1 MLMLKL
7 YELDVHGEEGTGC
20 RLLGLWPSAPL
31 CELLRTEGFGFSST
45 GNLQGQFSL
54 LSYRSGWPVQQKLI
68 YTPASP
74 LWQDSSEGDEEIE
87 VGRRFHSETGLG
99 KI

>member
-1 MLMLKL
+1 MLKL

-54 LSYRSGWPVQQKLI
+54 LSYRSGWPVQKKVHIHPCFLQL
-68 YTPASP
+68 TSFCSLLCLCDVCLAVDQ
-74 LWQDSSEGDEEIE
+74 L
-87 VGRRFHSETGLG
+87 
-99 KI
+99 